1 MLINIII
8 FANLWPLSTVK
19 FCFFHRELN
28 SKVDC
33 VSSCGW
39 QPVKEKKT
47 EFKSSAT
54 WSYRKMIKH
63 GVQIRCLENKNMI
76 DFNNYGEW
84 LSRILLTRMGT
95 GPKDAVCLSK
105 SASSSDQ
112 IYFEEEKYHFAMVFF
127 SSALQISHQLLMGEF
142 FCHIYFLPK

>member
-1 MLINIII
+1 
-8 FANLWPLSTVK
+8 
-19 FCFFHRELN
+19 
-28 SKVDC
+28 
-33 VSSCGW
+33 
-39 QPVKEKKT
+39 
-47 EFKSSAT
+47 
-54 WSYRKMIKH
+54 
-63 GVQIRCLENKNMI
+63 MI

-112 IYFEEEKYHFAMVFF
+112 IYFEEEKYHFAMGFF